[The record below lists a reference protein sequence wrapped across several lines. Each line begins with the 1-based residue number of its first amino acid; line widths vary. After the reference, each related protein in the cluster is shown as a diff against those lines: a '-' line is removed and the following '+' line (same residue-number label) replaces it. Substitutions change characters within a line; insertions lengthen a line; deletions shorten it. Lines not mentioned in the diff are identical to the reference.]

1 MEHLELKYVFS
12 EVKILWMHLTVS
24 VKSQWIE
31 RSNLPNLKNK
41 NNLEHNFHI
50 IHFNVLTH

>member
-24 VKSQWIE
+24 VKAQWIE
-31 RSNLPNLKNK
+31 WSNLPNLKNK